1 MTLDVGLQGVC
12 PIHLHPR
19 LLISSSG
26 GIWLV
31 SLQRSVLLMVTDQ
44 RIRWPE
50 STVYRYIIHNMKG
63 LKDYNLQKI
72 TLRRIKSVRIHD
84 QR

>member
-1 MTLDVGLQGVC
+1 MTLDVGLQRVC

-50 STVYRYIIHNMKG
+50 YIIHNMKG